1 MKKKFFFSVIALIYI
16 CIFKIT
22 DFETGNVA
30 SATILI
36 YVGVPFFV
44 LVSLIL
50 FMVSF
55 YNFYKEKF
63 NIKSLYF
70 ISLILNLITLVLTL
84 DVFLFFLNPI
94 KW

>member
-22 DFETGNVA
+22 DFETGKVA

>member
-1 MKKKFFFSVIALIYI
+1 MKKKLFFSVIALIYI

-50 FMVSF
+50 FIVSF

-94 KW
+94 NW

>member
-1 MKKKFFFSVIALIYI
+1 MKKKFFFSAIALIYI

-22 DFETGNVA
+22 DFETDNVA

-50 FMVSF
+50 FKVSF

-94 KW
+94 NW